1 MVFEVRRVFRKMKI
15 FLAMIRV
22 EHTVFA
28 LPFAYVG
35 ALLVHRALPSWREL
49 IWLTLAMVG
58 ARTAAMA
65 LNRLIDRHIDAAN
78 PRTRDRALPRG
89 LLSVAEVWVYTVLA
103 FALLGFSAYHL
114 SPLAFELFPVAV
126 AVLWFYSY
134 TKRFSFLSHLVLGA
148 ADGLAPLGAWIALAD
163 RFDPAAWFLFGG
175 VMFWV
180 AGFDIIY
187 AVDDYHF
194 DLGARLHSIP
204 VRFGIPR
211 ALVIARWLHV
221 LAVACFFA
229 AGYLLGLG
237 VFYWTGMAVASVIL
251 AHEHRLVTP
260 EDMSRAGVAFFN
272 LNGLLSVLMLF
283 FTVLDVLVPLRLF

>member
-1 MVFEVRRVFRKMKI
+1 MGFKVLGKLKI
-15 FLAMIRV
+15 FLKMIRV

-35 ALLVHRALPSWREL
+35 ALLAHRAPPGWVQLV
-49 IWLTLAMVG
+49 WLTLAMVG
-58 ARTAAMA
+58 ARTAAMS
-65 LNRLIDRHIDAAN
+65 LNRLIDRHIDAQN
-78 PRTRDRALPRG
+78 PRTSMRALPRG

-103 FALLGFSAYHL
+103 FVLLGVSAYHL
-114 SPLAFELFPVAV
+114 SRLAFELFPVAV

-134 TKRFSFLSHLVLGA
+134 VKRFTWLSHLVLGA
-148 ADGLAPLGAWIALAD
+148 ADGLAPLGAWVAIADGFAW
-163 RFDPAAWFLFGG
+163 AAWLLFGG

-180 AGFDIIY
+180 AGFDVIY

-194 DLGARLHSIP
+194 DRQKRLHSIP

-221 LAVACFFA
+221 LAVACFLA
-229 AGYLLGLG
+229 AGFILHLG
-237 VFYWTGMAVASVIL
+237 VFYWAGALGAAVIL
-251 AHEHRLVTP
+251 VHEHLLVTP

-272 LNGLLSVLMLF
+272 LNGILSVLMLV
-283 FTVLDVLVPLRLF
+283 FTVLDVLVPVRLF